1 MFLSYED
8 SAEFELY
15 HLLYIENPEE
25 DRAGKPI
32 FPRSKGWSRELGRA
46 REGLVYFPCSSP
58 SQSSTACAV
67 ATAQVTG
74 LLRLSRAW
82 PELPGCGARSRFSV
96 RELMPLFFFLSS
108 PSDLSP
114 LIKTYYFCFNHCCH
128 RLPLLRGNTYCF
140 REIGFE
146 GDKQHATFLPE
157 TIVW

>member
-32 FPRSKGWSRELGRA
+32 FPRSKGWSKELGRA

-96 RELMPLFFFLSS
+96 RELMPLFFFFSFLSFGFVS
-108 PSDLSP
+108 LNKNLLFLLQPLLSP
-114 LIKTYYFCFNHCCH
+114 T
-128 RLPLLRGNTYCF
+128 PPSPW
-140 REIGFE
+140 
-146 GDKQHATFLPE
+146 QHILFPRN
-157 TIVW
+157 WF